1 MCTKFFSCMKMPSNA
16 IPGKGRLFKATE
28 LLRLSQ
34 AVCWWQVLFKCLYRL
49 FWWSYKSTSASG
61 WYSNPAFSVIPP
73 CSVCYSTVS
82 LVRNSPRTTT
92 PGYVATRL
100 KSLTFWF
107 LLCFNILS
115 FQIFVI
121 WVLPLSLHLRFWGE
135 VRRLERHMTIKTQGS
150 QFIFLSF
157 KYALDTLACWDCY

>member
-1 MCTKFFSCMKMPSNA
+1 M
-16 IPGKGRLFKATE
+16 
-28 LLRLSQ
+28 
-34 AVCWWQVLFKCLYRL
+34 LFKCLYRL

-100 KSLTFWF
+100 KSSTFWF
-107 LLCFNILS
+107 LLCFNILNVRGLS
-115 FQIFVI
+115 PSVVTPLAVLGWSASAWKTHDHQNTGFTIHFPFFQVCPWHTSVLRLLLITSQHKNGKTTDLIFTTKQTH
-121 WVLPLSLHLRFWGE
+121 LS
-135 VRRLERHMTIKTQGS
+135 I
-150 QFIFLSF
+150 
-157 KYALDTLACWDCY
+157 